1 MPIAARAGGVCAAG
15 RGRGYNPA
23 TVRAEVLVDVYA
35 LLLGLIVGS
44 YLNVVIHRLPRGRS
58 TVLPRSRCPVCAT
71 PIRARDNVPVLSW
84 LLLRGRCRSCG
95 APISVRYPAVEA
107 VTGLLFLSC
116 AERFGLTP
124 ATVAAWAFCALL
136 VALAGIDYDHLTLPD
151 RLTLPGIV
159 LGLAVQPLL
168 PWGSVVQALAA
179 AAAGGGVVVAVW
191 GIWLLARGEHGIG
204 LGDAKMLAMIGA
216 FLGWKG
222 MAVAFVVATAAGAAF
237 GLAALATGRL
247 GRRGKLPFGVF
258 LALGGAVGLVWGQR
272 LADAYL
278 ELL

>member
-1 MPIAARAGGVCAAG
+1 MPAGL
-15 RGRGYNPA
+15 
-23 TVRAEVLVDVYA
+23 LVDAYA

-58 TVLPRSRCPVCAT
+58 TVAPRSRCPVCGT
-71 PIRARDNVPVLSW
+71 PIRARDNLPVISW

-95 APISVRYPAVEA
+95 VPISVRYPLVEA
-107 VTGLLFLSC
+107 ATGLLFVAC
-116 AERFGLTP
+116 VERFGLSP
-124 ATVAAWAFCALL
+124 AALVGFVFCALL
-136 VALAGIDYDHLTLPD
+136 VALAGIDLDHYTLPD
-151 RLTLPGIV
+151 RLTLPGIA
-159 LGLAVQPLL
+159 LGLAVQPLV
-168 PWGSVVQALAA
+168 PWGGIGPALAGA
-179 AAAGGGVVVAVW
+179 AIGGGLVVAVW
-191 GIWLLARGEHGIG
+191 GTWLLARGEHGIG

-237 GLAALATGRL
+237 GLTALAAGRL

-258 LALGGAVGLVWGQR
+258 LALGGVVGLLWGQR

>member
-1 MPIAARAGGVCAAG
+1 VPPGL
-15 RGRGYNPA
+15 
-23 TVRAEVLVDVYA
+23 LVDVYA

-58 TVLPRSRCPVCAT
+58 TVTPRSRCPACGT
-71 PIRARDNVPVLSW
+71 PIRARDNLPLVSW

-95 APISVRYPAVEA
+95 APISVRYPLVEG
-107 VTGLLFLSC
+107 VTGLLFLAC
-116 AERFGLTP
+116 AERFGLSG
-124 ATVAAWAFCALL
+124 AALAGFVFCALL
-136 VALAGIDYDHLTLPD
+136 VALAGIDYDHYTLPD
-151 RLTLPGIV
+151 RLTVPGIA
-159 LGLAVQPLL
+159 LGLAAQPFL
-168 PWGSVVQALAA
+168 PWGGFVPALLA
-179 AAAGGGVVVAVW
+179 AAAGGALLVAVW
-191 GIWLLARGEHGIG
+191 GIWYLVRREHGIG

-222 MAVAFVVATAAGAAF
+222 MAVAFVAATAAGAAV
-237 GLAALATGRL
+237 GLAALAAGRL

-258 LALGGAVGLVWGQR
+258 LAAGGVVGLLWGQR